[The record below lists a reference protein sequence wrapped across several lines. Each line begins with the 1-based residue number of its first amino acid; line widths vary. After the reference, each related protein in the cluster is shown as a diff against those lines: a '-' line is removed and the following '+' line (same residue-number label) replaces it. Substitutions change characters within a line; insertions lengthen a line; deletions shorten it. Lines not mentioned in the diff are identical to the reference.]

1 MRTRPRNIGEQ
12 FTVPDSTDRS
22 RHYPV
27 AMTSRATAAGRIE
40 HFSLKLEFETD
51 PSDVHAAI
59 HAGESLTLVD
69 TRGDVAWSQGRAV
82 GARHLPTREIAARAA
97 AEIPA
102 GTPVV
107 VYCWS
112 PGCNGATKG
121 ALEFAKLGYEVRE
134 MIGGFE
140 YWAKEGFPV
149 ESDEGRIVREPDVLT
164 APAAGPDCD
173 C

>member
-1 MRTRPRNIGEQ
+1 
-12 FTVPDSTDRS
+12 
-22 RHYPV
+22 
-27 AMTSRATAAGRIE
+27 MTSPATAADRIA
-40 HFSLKLEFETD
+40 HFSSKLDFETD
-51 PSDVHAAI
+51 ASDVHAAM
-59 HAGESLTLVD
+59 HSETTFVLVD
-69 TRGDVAWSQGRAV
+69 TRGDVAWAQGRAV
-82 GARHLPTREIAARAA
+82 GAIHIPTREIAERAA

-140 YWAKEGFPV
+140 YWAREGYPV
-149 ESDEGRIVREPDVLT
+149 VSSDGRLVRQPDVLT

>member
-1 MRTRPRNIGEQ
+1 
-12 FTVPDSTDRS
+12 
-22 RHYPV
+22 
-27 AMTSRATAAGRIE
+27 MTSPASAADRIA
-40 HFSLKLEFETD
+40 HFSRKLEFETD
-51 PSDVHAAI
+51 PSDVHTAI
-59 HAGESLTLVD
+59 HEGTSFALVD

-82 GARHLPTREIAARAA
+82 GAIHLPTREIAGRAT
-97 AEIPA
+97 AEIPP
-102 GTPVV
+102 GIPVV

-140 YWAKEGFPV
+140 YWAREGYPV
-149 ESDEGRIVREPDVLT
+149 VSDEGPIVREPDALT
-164 APAAGPDCD
+164 APVAGPDCD